1 VYSLMPKTV
10 LVFLLAIANR
20 EPHAVALLAS
30 FRHPKGACF
39 HDADFVFTLPALH
52 ELVCA
57 FDVSYSL
64 DYPSFRQSL
73 YRGELNVA
81 LQKYGYCANVYHST
95 GAVDTSLYC
104 LSLA

>member
-1 VYSLMPKTV
+1 MPKAV
-10 LVFLLAIANR
+10 LAFLLAIANK
-20 EPHAVALLAS
+20 ETHAVALLAS
-30 FRHPKGACF
+30 FQHSDGAYF
-39 HDADFVFTLPALH
+39 HNADFVFTLPALH

-81 LQKYGYCANVYHST
+81 LKKHGYCANVYHST

>member
-1 VYSLMPKTV
+1 MPKAV
-10 LVFLLAIANR
+10 LAFLLAIANK
-20 EPHAVALLAS
+20 ETHAVALLAS
-30 FRHPKGACF
+30 FQHPDEACF
-39 HDADFVFTLPALH
+39 HNADFVFTLPALH

-81 LQKYGYCANVYHST
+81 LKKHGYCANVYHST

>member
-1 VYSLMPKTV
+1 
-10 LVFLLAIANR
+10 
-20 EPHAVALLAS
+20 
-30 FRHPKGACF
+30 
-39 HDADFVFTLPALH
+39 
-52 ELVCA
+52 LVCA